1 MREGGGGWAKGR
13 REREDSLEREKRRKK
28 TDKERKKGKL
38 LNCFSSTF
46 KLSLQRLP
54 FSCSISPDLTVGV
67 FDGESLRVVRVT
79 NESKHLERMMEAL

>member
-1 MREGGGGWAKGR
+1 MKGR
-13 REREDSLEREKRRKK
+13 RKREDSYEREKRRKK

-38 LNCFSSTF
+38 LNCFNSTF

-54 FSCSISPDLTVGV
+54 FSCGISPDLTVGV